1 MPDFEFPPSL
11 GPVSNTGDIRCYPE
25 DFKVTELLSF
35 APTGSGDHIYLYIE
49 KRECNTDW
57 VAGQLAKI
65 AELKLVD
72 IGYAGKKDRHA
83 VTQQWFSLHMPNQPD
98 PDWGALPAEIKILAK
113 TRHEKKLKSGAIK
126 ANRFCLIIRNLTGD
140 DAEMEDRLQNLK
152 KQGIP
157 NYFGRQRFGN
167 NNGNVR
173 KLIDMVKNRRRVK
186 KPQRSMYISAGR
198 SFLFNQI
205 LKQRILQN
213 NWNQVVAGDV
223 MMLDG
228 TKAIFPSDENDEKIV
243 ERVAEMDIH
252 PASILWGRGESQS
265 LYEAAAIE
273 DQVIKDNGELVEA
286 LDKVGSQLTYRAL
299 RVNVSSLAWK
309 RVADTL
315 TLEFE
320 LPAGSY
326 ATSLLN
332 EFVKT
337 SENES

>member
-1 MPDFEFPPSL
+1 MSDFEFPPSL
-11 GPVSNTGDIRCYPE
+11 GPVANTGDIRCNPE

-35 APTGSGDHIYLYIE
+35 TPTGSGDHIYLYIE

-57 VAGQLAKI
+57 VASQLAKI

-72 IGYAGKKDRHA
+72 IGFAGKKDRHA

-98 PDWGALPAEIKILAK
+98 PDWNTLPDEIKVLSK

-126 ANRFCLIIRNLTGD
+126 ANHFCLIIRNLVGDVTGL
-140 DAEMEDRLQNLK
+140 EERLQSLK

-157 NYFGRQRFGN
+157 NYFGSQRFGN

-186 KPQRSMYISAGR
+186 KSLRGMYISAGR
-198 SFLFNQI
+198 SYLFNQI
-205 LKQRILQN
+205 LKQRILQK
-213 NWNQVVAGDV
+213 NWNQAIAGDV

-228 TKAIFPSDENDEKIV
+228 TKAIFPFDESDEKIV
-243 ERVAEMDIH
+243 QRVAEMDLH
-252 PASILWGRGESQS
+252 PASILWGRGERQSQQ
-265 LYEAAAIE
+265 EAVAIE
-273 DQVIKDNGELVEA
+273 DQVIEDNGDLVEA
-286 LDKVGSQLTYRAL
+286 LEKVGSQLAYRAL

-315 TLEFE
+315 TLDFE
-320 LPAGSY
+320 LPSGAY

-332 EFVKT
+332 EIILI
-337 SENES
+337 SDNES

>member
-11 GPVSNTGDIRCYPE
+11 GPVSNTGNIRCYPE

-35 APTGSGDHIYLYIE
+35 VPTGSGDHIYLYIE

-65 AELKLVD
+65 TELKLVD

-98 PDWGALPAEIKILAK
+98 PDWDALPAEIKILAK

-126 ANRFCLIIRNLTGD
+126 ANQFCLMIRNLAGD
-140 DAEMEDRLQNLK
+140 DVALEERLQNLK
-152 KQGIP
+152 KQGFP
-157 NYFGRQRFGN
+157 NYFGSQRFGSN
-167 NNGNVR
+167 HGNVR

-186 KPQRSMYISAGR
+186 KSQRGMYISAGR
-198 SFLFNQI
+198 SYLFNHI
-205 LKQRILQN
+205 LKQRILQQ
-213 NWNQVVAGDV
+213 NWNHAIAGDV

-228 TKAIFPSDENDEKIV
+228 TKAIFPSEESDEKIV

-252 PASILWGRGESQS
+252 PASILWGRGERQS
-265 LYEAAAIE
+265 RQEAVVIE
-273 DQVIKDNGELVEA
+273 DQVIENNGELVEA
-286 LDKVGSQLTYRAL
+286 LEKVGSQLAYRAL
-299 RVNVSSLAWK
+299 RVNVSSLTWK
-309 RVADTL
+309 READTL

-320 LPAGSY
+320 LPSGSY
-326 ATSLLN
+326 ATSLLS
-332 EFVKT
+332 EFVNI
-337 SENES
+337 SEDES